1 MAEIDTQLATALKQA
16 KGKSMCFA
24 LVAKGLADGKLIVSK
39 TKVPAKQVADAKAKL
54 GGGTLWRGRCLG
66 DEGALV
72 FEVPKA
78 PPPTLAGQ
86 LKKVISRDAGLTL
99 KVDVRIG
106 QGLEEDDDGTP
117 PAASATP
124 APSAAPAA
132 APAPA
137 TQGDLVARYKQRL
150 AAILPVYQQVVKA
163 SPERRA
169 ALDQLKA
176 AVAAAAQANRFDQGL
191 AALDQ
196 LETALRE
203 KPPQPAAAAAPAAAD
218 TMATFKE
225 RVKTV
230 KSQVDALKDRDA
242 KTHAALCQRLAGAL
256 GKAQARD
263 FNSAFAA
270 LEAIATDPKA
280 AGSAAAQVAAPSA
293 QPATDEAAR
302 FTARLKALLPNVL
315 KAQAGP
321 TPLGQ
326 DAKLRVSEA
335 QMFAKKK
342 DFAQANAI
350 LDQLD
355 QLTKQALAAAASPA
369 PSHAGPEVNVPT
381 KTLEIWQQA
390 KEAVGSQILNLQ
402 AALRQTKEPKFL
414 RIADLGMNGITK
426 RLQVGLHVALME
438 FDQASGAARAKARGK
453 AEALVADFQKFL
465 QSNPEVQLVDEN
477 PFGVAVTIRESLGKA
492 LDGIAKSLAA

>member
-1 MAEIDTQLATALKQA
+1 MAEIDTQLAAALKQA
-16 KGKSMCFA
+16 KGKPMSFA
-24 LVAKGLADGKLIVSK
+24 FVAKGPADGKLLVSK
-39 TKVPAKQVADAKAKL
+39 GKVAAKQVTEAKAKL
-54 GGGTLWRGRCLG
+54 GGGTLWRGRCVG
-66 DEGALV
+66 DEGSLV
-72 FEVPKA
+72 FEVPKP
-78 PPPTLAGQ
+78 PPPTLAAQ

-106 QGLEEDDDGTP
+106 QGLEEDDDSAA
-117 PAASATP
+117 PAASAAP

-132 APAPA
+132 SPAPA
-137 TQGDLVARYKQRL
+137 VPADLAARYKQRL
-150 AAILPVYQQVVKA
+150 AAILPVYLQVVKA
-163 SPERRA
+163 SPQRKA
-169 ALDQLKA
+169 SLDQLKA

-196 LETALRE
+196 LESALRE
-203 KPPQPAAAAAPAAAD
+203 APSQPPASAAPAAPDA
-218 TMATFKE
+218 MATFKE
-225 RVKTV
+225 RVKTI
-230 KSQVDALKDRDA
+230 KSQVDAVKDWDA
-242 KTHAALCQRLAGAL
+242 KTHAALCQRLAATL

-263 FNSAFAA
+263 FNAAFAA
-270 LEAIATDPKA
+270 LDAIATDLKA
-280 AGSAAAQVAAPSA
+280 AASPAAPAAAPSA
-293 QPATDEAAR
+293 PASEEAAA

-321 TPLGQ
+321 TPLVK

-350 LDQLD
+350 LDQLE
-355 QLTKQALAAAASPA
+355 QVTKQALAGAASPA
-369 PSHAGPEVNVPT
+369 PAHAGPEATAPT
-381 KTLEIWQQA
+381 KTLAIWQQA
-390 KEAVGSQILNLQ
+390 KDAVGAQIAKLQ

-426 RLQVGLHVALME
+426 RLQVGLHVALLE
-438 FDQASGAARAKARGK
+438 FDQGSGAARAKARSK

-477 PFGVAVTIRESLGKA
+477 PFGVAVTIRASLGKA
-492 LDGIAKSLAA
+492 LDGIAQALAA